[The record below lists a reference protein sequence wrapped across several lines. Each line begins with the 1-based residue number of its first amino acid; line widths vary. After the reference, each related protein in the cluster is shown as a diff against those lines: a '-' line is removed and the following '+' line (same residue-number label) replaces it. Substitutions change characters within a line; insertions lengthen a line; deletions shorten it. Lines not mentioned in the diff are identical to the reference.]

1 MQIDFDFER
10 FSTER
15 CILMTFGEVNWAQ
28 KDGNPPTLFETNSP
42 PGESGVSVL
51 RTRFEQGA
59 NFSATPGQHL
69 IFLQVSERL
78 RIECSIGGR
87 TLGHEPRAGSIA
99 ICPAG
104 MDCSAQ
110 TDSSMDSLV
119 IAIKPEYL
127 TLATAEHSAIDAQLN
142 ECLSGYDQ
150 TLFSTARLL
159 ASESANGYPNGPLHW
174 NDTVNSFIDQVVF
187 SHTSVPK
194 TPARGRLSR
203 PVLQKIRDYILANL
217 AEPIEVA
224 DLAALAGKSA
234 FHFSRIFTRS
244 VGMTPHHYVVHLRL
258 QAALRHIRDGRMS
271 LAEIAADTGFSDQSH
286 LSRWIR
292 RVHGAAPSQ
301 LS

>member
-1 MQIDFDFER
+1 
-10 FSTER
+10 
-15 CILMTFGEVNWAQ
+15 MTFGEVSWAQ
-28 KDGNPPTLFETNSP
+28 KDGAPPTVFEAIRP

-69 IFLQVSERL
+69 IFLQVSQRL

-87 TLGHEPRAGSIA
+87 TLGHEPRAGSLA

-104 MDCSAQ
+104 MDCSAE

-119 IAIKPEYL
+119 VAIKPEYL
-127 TLATAEHSAIDAQLN
+127 MLAAAEHSAVDAQLN
-142 ECLSGYDQ
+142 ERMSGYDH
-150 TLFSTARLL
+150 TLFSIARLL

-174 NDTVNSFIDQVVF
+174 NDTANSFIDQVVF
-187 SHTSVPK
+187 GHTSIPK
-194 TPARGRLSR
+194 MPARGRLSR
-203 PVLQKIRDYILANL
+203 LVLQKIRDYVLANL
-217 AEPIEVA
+217 SEPIEVG

-244 VGMTPHHYVVHLRL
+244 VGLTPHHYVVHLRL
-258 QAALRHIRDGRMS
+258 QTALRHIRDGRMG